1 VPRHPGSIVQ
11 ALINNVTLA
20 PEHPALLFGGA
31 TWTFR
36 RLLDDA
42 TSWAQGLQHWGVN
55 PGERVALFLDN
66 TPTFVAA
73 YLGIHLAGGIA
84 VLVNTQYRQV
94 ELRHILGDATAR
106 LCLTDRLR
114 LPELARVEADLPALE
129 AVVIT
134 GDDEAGSGDP
144 DRGVA
149 RVRRLTAAEL
159 LTPGGRGDIR
169 APDPEATALLI
180 YTSGTTGPS
189 KGAMLSHRNMAANIA
204 AIAEAWQWTK
214 RDRLLLALPLFHV
227 HGLTV
232 GINGTLLTGGTVD
245 LRSRFDAAEVYATLL
260 RGETTMFF
268 GVPTMYTR
276 LLAEA
281 QSRPERPPPLRL
293 YVSGSAPLSAQ
304 TFEEFRERFGQ
315 PILERYGMTETLMN
329 LSNPYV
335 GERRPGTV
343 GRPFPGQEARIV
355 DTSTRQPIL
364 DESLGEIQV
373 RGPHVF
379 QGYWRRPEATA
390 AAFDAGGWFST
401 GDLGWR
407 SADGYYTIAG
417 RARELIISGGYN
429 IYPREVEEVLERHPA
444 VAEAGVLGLPDPDY
458 GEQVVA
464 AVVRRAEAV
473 SPGKSVDDLTA
484 DLIALCRDQ
493 LASYKKPRR
502 LVYVDALPRNA
513 LGKVQKHVLRE
524 WIESGRLA
532 VNGTSSAP

>member
-1 VPRHPGSIVQ
+1 VPTHPGSIVQ
-11 ALINNVTLA
+11 ALLNAADRT
-20 PEHPALLFGGA
+20 PEKPALLFGGD
-31 TWTFR
+31 TWTYR
-36 RLLDDA
+36 RLLHDA
-42 TSWAQGLQHWGVN
+42 LAWGRGLRRWGLR
-55 PGERVALFLDN
+55 PEDRVALFLDN

-73 YLGIHLAGGIA
+73 YLGTHLAGGIA

-94 ELRHILGDATAR
+94 ELRHILSDADAR
-106 LCLTDRLR
+106 LCLTDPQR
-114 LPELARVEADLPALE
+114 LPELARVEQELSALE
-129 AVVIT
+129 AVIVT
-134 GDDEAGSGDP
+134 GATETPAAGSQSGTP
-144 DRGVA
+144 V
-149 RVRRLTAAEL
+149 VNRLAAEEVL
-159 LTPGGRGDIR
+159 SAGVNGDLH

-204 AIAEAWQWTK
+204 AIAEAWQWTAH
-214 RDRLLLALPLFHV
+214 DRLLLALPLFHV

-232 GINGTLLTGGTVD
+232 GINGTLLTGATVD
-245 LRSRFDAAEVYATLL
+245 LRPRFDAAEIYATLL

-281 QSRPERPPPLRL
+281 QSHADRPPPLRL
-293 YVSGSAPLSAQ
+293 YVSGSGPLSVQ
-304 TFEEFRERFGQ
+304 TFEAFQERFGQ

-329 LSNPYV
+329 LSNPYA

-343 GRPFPGQEARIV
+343 GQPFPGQEARIV
-355 DTSTRQPIL
+355 DVETRQPIT
-364 DESLGEIQV
+364 DERMGEIEV

-379 QGYWRRPEATA
+379 KGYWRRPDATA
-390 AAFDAGGWFST
+390 AAFTADGWFAT

-429 IYPREVEEVLERHPA
+429 IYPREVEEVLQRHPA
-444 VAEAGVLGLPDPDY
+444 VAEAAVLGLPDPDY

-464 AVVRRAEAV
+464 AVAVRPDVATPNGPDALAAE
-473 SPGKSVDDLTA
+473 
-484 DLIALCRDQ
+484 LIVLCRDQ

-502 LVYVDALPRNA
+502 VVFVDALPRNA

-524 WIESGRLA
+524 RIEPGAKGA
-532 VNGTSSAP
+532 VL